1 MPTHRPLLRSSTLP
15 FLASLAAA
23 GGLLFL
29 FFHLGPL
36 DGVVVGER
44 CLLRH
49 VRVVDL
55 AGGPAGPELDLI
67 WQDGLLRSVGPGL
80 DGTGA
85 KVLEGRGAW
94 VLPAPADAGVF
105 LSLEGRLP
113 GDSVPAEAAQSLRL
127 QAVAGV
133 GLLLDLNA
141 HRSFMA
147 AARALPQPKPHA
159 LFAGALFTAPGGWR
173 LSGQTPWNSHLAEII
188 EAADLD
194 APWQRLLRFGDQAVF
209 ASVEHEGRDDLAI
222 PLPVLQE
229 LGRRAR
235 EQGLPFIIQVQHHA
249 KALLALQAKPSALL
263 GPLIDAGDDTALA
276 RALVAGRCAYLPALG
291 SVLNAIPGQALAKWQ
306 LSFPASA
313 AVAVDTLSQATDPD
327 RAEQWVKH
335 WTRQDVDPAQV
346 LAVPAVLASNG
357 ATLALATG
365 SGLPLVFH
373 GVGLQAELAWLS
385 RAGLSQ
391 AQVLAAVC
399 VNGRVL
405 LGQGSG
411 RVAPGQPADLLLLK
425 ADPMNDPSAMEQ
437 VQALYV
443 AGEEVPR

>member
-1 MPTHRPLLRSSTLP
+1 MPTHRPLLRSSSLP
-15 FLASLAAA
+15 FMASLAAA
-23 GGLLFL
+23 AGLLFL

-36 DGVVVGER
+36 DGAVPGAR
-44 CLLRH
+44 CLLRNVH
-49 VRVVDL
+49 VVDL
-55 AGGPAGPELDLI
+55 DGGPDGAPVDLL
-67 WQDGLLRSVGPGL
+67 WQDGLLRAVSPKL
-80 DGTGA
+80 DPAGA
-85 KVLEGRGAW
+85 KILDGRGAW

-113 GDSVPAEAAQSLRL
+113 GDSVPAEAGQSLRL
-127 QAVAGV
+127 QGGAGV

-147 AARALPQPKPHA
+147 SARALPEPKPRL

-173 LSGQTPWNSHLAEII
+173 LSGQTPWNSHLVEVI

-249 KALLALQAKPSALL
+249 KALLALQARPTALL

-276 RALVAGRCAYLPALG
+276 RALVAGRCDYLPALG
-291 SVLNAIPGQALAKWQ
+291 SVLNAIPGQPLENWQ
-306 LSFPASA
+306 RGFPAST
-313 AVAVDTLSQATDPD
+313 AVDVATLSQATDPD

-335 WTRQDVDPAQV
+335 WTRQEVDPAQV
-346 LAVPAVLASNG
+346 LAVPAVLAANG

-399 VNGRVL
+399 VNSRAL
-405 LGQGSG
+405 LGQGAG
-411 RVAPGQPADLLLLK
+411 RVAAGQPADLLLLK
-425 ADPMNDPSAMEQ
+425 ANPMDDPSAMEQ